1 MKLLDFLNKESTTP
15 VSKVIFMAVITGF
28 SNSILLGIV
37 NHAADFIARKDITTQ
52 YFIMYIL
59 AFLLFLYGQWYS
71 LAGSVSLIEEALS
84 NLRVRLSNKLRHV
97 DLSFYETKG
106 ESIIY
111 NRLTND
117 NAMLSQAI
125 PRIAMA
131 AQFVTL
137 IVFSLIYMAFISLVS
152 FVITV
157 IGIIIGYYFVTA
169 ENKKIR
175 KSIVNI
181 INHETEYFESLSH
194 LLNGFKEIKIN
205 KVKSSKLYQTI
216 VENADRT
223 RDLKINVGRGQVKTT
238 GAGRFIVYL
247 IIPIL
252 IFVIP
257 NFIEEQTESIYKITA
272 TMLFIY
278 GPLTVLFDIMP
289 LFNQINVI
297 LDDIYYLESDIDAA
311 IHEDEEDSE
320 LSYADFKTIKLDNLL
335 FSYPKQKNSRAFG
348 IGHISE
354 TITSGELLFIIG
366 GNGSGKS
373 TFLKLLVGLYYPTEG
388 AVYVD
393 DEVISDDN
401 YQDYRELFSII
412 FTDFHLFDR
421 LYGVE
426 NIEPEQVNFWLKK
439 MRMDKITRFK
449 NGRFTNTDLS
459 TGQRKRLAFIAAILE
474 DKPILILDEFAAD
487 QDPDFRKYFYET
499 VLLELKSMG
508 KTVIAVTHD
517 DHYFHISDRVLKMDG
532 GQLIKFT
539 PPKQ

>member
-15 VSKVIFMAVITGF
+15 VDKVIFMAVITGF

-37 NHAADFIARKDITTQ
+37 NHAADFIARKDVTTQ

-59 AFLLFLYGQWYS
+59 AFILFLYGQWYS

-84 NLRVRLSNKLRHV
+84 NLRVRLSNKLRRV

-125 PRIAMA
+125 PRIALA

-137 IVFSLIYMAFISLVS
+137 IVFSLIYMGFISLVS

-157 IGIIIGYYFVTA
+157 IGLIVGYYFVTT
-169 ENKKIR
+169 ENKKI
-175 KSIVNI
+175 KISIVNI

-205 KVKSSKLYQTI
+205 KVKSAKLYQTI
-216 VENADRT
+216 VENADKT
-223 RDLKINVGRGQVKTT
+223 KNLKIKVGRGQVKTI
-238 GAGRFIVYL
+238 GVGRLIVYL
-247 IIPIL
+247 IIPVL
-252 IFVIP
+252 IFILP

-278 GPLTVLFDIMP
+278 GPLTVLFEAMP

-297 LDDIYYLESDIDAA
+297 LNDIYHLEIDIDAA
-311 IHEDEEDSE
+311 IHEDEEDSDI
-320 LSYADFKTIKLDNLL
+320 SYADFKKIKLDSLL
-335 FSYPKQKNSRAFG
+335 FSYPKQKNTRAFG

-388 AVYVD
+388 AIYVD
-393 DEVISDDN
+393 DDVIDDYN
-401 YQDYRELFSII
+401 YQAYRELFSII

-439 MRMDKITRFK
+439 MRMEKITHFK

-499 VLLELKSMG
+499 ILLELKAMG
-508 KTVIAVTHD
+508 KTIIAVTHD
-517 DHYFHISDRVLKMDG
+517 DHYFHISDRVLKMDDE
-532 GQLIKFT
+532 QLIKFT
-539 PPKQ
+539 PLK